1 MMCYTRV
8 FEKNMEN
15 LRNHRDIKLVTTKGR
30 RNYLASE
37 QNHQTP
43 NSFCNFFYQQK

>member
-15 LRNHRDIKLVTTKGR
+15 LRNHRDIKLETLSFTN
-30 RNYLASE
+30 RNEKYRD
-37 QNHQTP
+37 NHE
-43 NSFCNFFYQQK
+43 